1 MALVKYNNNSL
12 SAITSVASM
21 PSGAMTLIKEQT
33 ASSSATIS
41 FIHGT
46 SDVVFDSTYPI
57 YVFKIINIHP
67 ATDDARFLFQ
77 ADTGTNTS
85 YNITTTNASFRAFH
99 TEIDDGASLDYQTG
113 NDLAQ
118 STSFIRISES
128 IGADND
134 ESLSGEL
141 TIFSPS
147 SSIFVKH
154 YFSRFPSVSAMVRD
168 NYVGGYFNTTT
179 ALTRVQFKF
188 SSGNIDSGSIKLYGI
203 KDS

>member
-1 MALVKYNNNSL
+1 MANYHDIRYNF
-12 SAITSVASM
+12 AIG
-21 PSGAMTLIKEQT
+21 SGADIGVMKLLKTVT
-33 ASSSATIS
+33 ASSDSTIN
-41 FIHGT
+41 FVDGT
-46 SDVVFDSTYPI
+46 DDVVLDSTYRTYI
-57 YVFKIINIHP
+57 FKFINIHP
-67 ATDDARFLFQ
+67 VDDDARFLFQ

-147 SSIFVKH
+147 SSVFVKH